1 MPLENDNTE
10 VKEGQEGTGDRP
22 KAVDDGESRRNFLK
36 GVTTAA
42 AAGTT
47 LLAGCTGGGG
57 GGGGSGNESG
67 GAPSKEAVHYISME
81 QSPTFQKFWD
91 KTASKF
97 EEENGQ
103 KVEITYAWDTGY
115 NERIAQLVQAGNPPD
130 IINLED
136 FNVGQYVGDNLL
148 RDVTGFVDDFM
159 NEVNFTKEFRI
170 KQDGKDRWWP
180 SFCCPNVRWYR
191 GDVIEDIG
199 FEGSAKNGTPGTF
212 EEWGEFLQMADEAN
226 NNLRGGA
233 LGVSAELYGT
243 NTALCHLWARGI
255 TMSKREGD
263 EVKVALGDHR
273 NDIGEFLKGMKEH
286 YQYAPNTST
295 WSWTEAIDSF
305 ADGKVAEAFYGGA
318 RPQLQAW
325 ERDRDFAQDV
335 LPGPFP
341 NVGNADNSWDYTFPS
356 GWGFVEGSSQPE
368 PAKKYVASIMMD
380 QDLWMELLQM
390 APVHNAP
397 LGKEM
402 QDPTHEVWDVDM
414 VNESMTEE
422 QLKMYLD
429 QIPKGRALSYETS
442 PPNPETSDMFMSLGL
457 GNMIFQHVGNNK
469 SVEEA
474 IDTGISDLEES
485 L

>member
-1 MPLENDNTE
+1 MPHENENTKRREGHGDTAAVPQASTDN
-10 VKEGQEGTGDRP
+10 
-22 KAVDDGESRRNFLK
+22 ESRRGFLK

-47 LLAGCTGGGG
+47 LLAGCAGGGDGGGG
-57 GGGGSGNESG
+57 GGNESG
-67 GAPSKEAVHYISME
+67 GAPSKQAVHYISME
-81 QSPTFQKFWD
+81 QSPTFQNFWK
-91 KTASKF
+91 KTAKKF

-103 KVEITYAWDTGY
+103 KVKVTYAWDTGY

-136 FNVGQYVGDNLL
+136 FNVGQYVSDDLL
-148 RDVTGFVDDFM
+148 RDVTGSVDDFM
-159 NEVNFTKEFRI
+159 QQVNFPKEFRI

-191 GDVIEDIG
+191 GDVIENIG
-199 FEGSAKNGTPGTF
+199 FEGSASNGTPATF
-212 EEWGEFLQMADEAN
+212 EEWGEFLRMADEAD

-243 NTALCHLWARGI
+243 NTTLCHLWARGV

-263 EVKVALGDHR
+263 ETKVALGDHR
-273 NDIGEFLKGMKEH
+273 GAIGEFLKSMKEY
-286 YQYAPNTST
+286 YQYSPNSTT

-325 ERDRDFAQDV
+325 DRGRDFAKDV

-341 NVGNADNSWDYTFPS
+341 NGENSGDSWDYTFPS
-356 GWGFVEGSSQPE
+356 GWGFVKGSSQPE
-368 PAKKYVASIMMD
+368 AAKKYVASIMMN
-380 QDLWMELLQM
+380 QDLLMELLQM

-402 QDPTHEVWDVDM
+402 RDPSHEVWDVDM
-414 VNESMTEE
+414 VNEAMTEE
-422 QLKMYLD
+422 QLRMYLE
-429 QIPKGRALSYETS
+429 QIPKGRALSYETN
-442 PPNPETSDMFMSLGL
+442 PPNHKTSDMFMSLGL
-457 GNMIFQHVGNNK
+457 GNMVFQHVGNNK
-469 SVEEA
+469 SVKEA